1 MQNRT
6 QQLQHSPRKPERQ
19 RRAFTLLEVLFALA
33 LSLMLFTAILSAV
46 EMYRQ
51 VSTAG
56 RDDVQQAQLSRAIL
70 RTMEIDI
77 RSVVYRDPPD
87 EEEDAAADSGEDGSD
102 DEDAEVEEVETVD
115 AAEVFSGES
124 IGIFGDA
131 TTLVIHIGR
140 PPRKLESLLPIEPAS
155 DLKSIA
161 YFLATPGAE
170 GLQGAAGSLLDS
182 TGSGDVQ
189 GLSRLEGDRLAVEFA
204 DSSADM
210 DALAQQTTL
219 LAGEVDFLQFR
230 YSDGVTWLDAW
241 DTVTYER
248 LPAAIEITLGIDSQ
262 STGNAVAAEPRAS
275 RLHRFVV
282 AVPTAVPYL
291 EEG

>member
-1 MQNRT
+1 MLNRMQNRT
-6 QQLQHSPRKPERQ
+6 QQLQHKRRGPKHW

-56 RDDVQQAQLSRAIL
+56 RDDVKQAQLSRAIL

-87 EEEDAAADSGEDGSD
+87 EEEDATADSGEEAS
-102 DEDAEVEEVETVD
+102 AEEEEVETVD

-131 TTLVIHIGR
+131 TTLVIHVGR

-182 TGSGDVQ
+182 TGSGAVQ
-189 GLSRLEGDRLAVEFA
+189 GLARLEGDRLAVEFA
-204 DSSADM
+204 DSSAD
-210 DALAQQTTL
+210 
-219 LAGEVDFLQFR
+219 
-230 YSDGVTWLDAW
+230 
-241 DTVTYER
+241 
-248 LPAAIEITLGIDSQ
+248 I
-262 STGNAVAAEPRAS
+262 
-275 RLHRFVV
+275 
-282 AVPTAVPYL
+282 
-291 EEG
+291 

>member
-1 MQNRT
+1 MQNRMQNRT
-6 QQLQHSPRKPERQ
+6 QQLQHVRRKPESQ
-19 RRAFTLLEVLFALA
+19 RRAFTLLEVLFALS
-33 LSLMLFTAILSAV
+33 LSLLLFTAILSAV

-70 RTMEIDI
+70 RSMEIDI
-77 RSVVYRDPPD
+77 RSVVYRDPPA
-87 EEEDAAADSGEDGSD
+87 EEEEAAADSGE
-102 DEDAEVEEVETVD
+102 EEAEVEEVETVD

-124 IGIFGDA
+124 IGIFGDS
-131 TTLVIHIGR
+131 TTLVIHVGR

-189 GLSRLEGDRLAVEFA
+189 GLARLEGDRLAVEFA
-204 DSSADM
+204 DSSANM
-210 DALAQQTTL
+210 EALAQQTTL

-248 LPAAIEITLGIDSQ
+248 LPAAIEITIGIDSQ
-262 STGNAVAAEPRAS
+262 STGNTVAAEPRQS
-275 RLHRFVV
+275 RLYRFVV

-291 EEG
+291 EEE